1 MNEQVAE
8 NPFKL
13 APRWCRRGGHPQ
25 YSGSNHRFYSL
36 DCYGFQCPNDLGSI
50 PHSERKKQKGRRVMR
65 KLRTKALIVHEA
77 TAALHVVIPGVL
89 LVGIT
94 DLILKLQ
101 GVI

>member
-1 MNEQVAE
+1 
-8 NPFKL
+8 
-13 APRWCRRGGHPQ
+13 
-25 YSGSNHRFYSL
+25 
-36 DCYGFQCPNDLGSI
+36 
-50 PHSERKKQKGRRVMR
+50 MR